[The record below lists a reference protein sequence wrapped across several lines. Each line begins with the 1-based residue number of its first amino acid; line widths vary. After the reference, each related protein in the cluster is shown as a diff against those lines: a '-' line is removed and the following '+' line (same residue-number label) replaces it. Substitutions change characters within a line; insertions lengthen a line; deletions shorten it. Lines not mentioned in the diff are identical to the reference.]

1 MLFQIVDD
9 VFNFARAGVMTY
21 DQAFNILS
29 FLEFEDS
36 YAPWIAAITGFNFA
50 INRLSYDDANVQRLK
65 VRLCNETSI
74 LDDSM

>member
-1 MLFQIVDD
+1 
-9 VFNFARAGVMTY
+9 MTY

-65 VRLCNETSI
+65 VFS
-74 LDDSM
+74 